1 MSSVETV
8 TAIGHLGI
16 ISKRIVLDFVLPRHI
31 IQQGGGGGGGLL
43 SMGGRICQILK
54 TNTIIKVHDGGR
66 DS

>member
-31 IQQGGGGGGGLL
+31 IQQGGGGLL